1 MTNGPS
7 KSAASALTTQIGL
20 FPALSANVLNMVG
33 IGPFVTIP
41 LVVGAMGGP
50 QAVLGWAAGA
60 LLALCDGFVW
70 AELGAA
76 LPHSGGSYSYLQE
89 AYGPASWGRFLSF
102 LFLGQTVIA
111 APLTAASGG
120 VGFAEYATYLLPS
133 LSYWEAKIMA
143 VAVCLL
149 ATFLLYRN
157 IRAIGK
163 VSMIFTAALMGTM
176 IWIIGAGAIHFQA
189 RLAFDFPPDAFRL
202 SSGFF
207 LGLGS
212 ATLITMY
219 DYSGYFNVCLIGAE
233 VKDPDRNIP
242 RCILLSIVLLGF
254 CYAAMSLSILGVL
267 PWREVAQ
274 SRAVISA
281 FMEHIAGPGAARLM
295 TILILVAAF
304 GSVYSVLL
312 GYSRVPYAA
321 ALDRQFFAVFAR
333 IHQTKGFPSFSVL
346 AMGIASAAACLFSLS
361 ALIKSLIVLQIL
373 TQFMAQ
379 CVGVILIRRYR
390 PDITRPFSM
399 WAYPLPVAIALLG
412 WFFILITSGIVYI
425 VVGTATV
432 AIGFAVYLAWARKRR
447 EWPFAAALA
456 RT

>member
-1 MTNGPS
+1 MINLKPKPPS
-7 KSAASALTTQIGL
+7 SVLTPQIGL
-20 FPALSANVLNMVG
+20 LPALSTNVLNMVG

-41 LVVGAMGGP
+41 LVIGAMGGP
-50 QAVLGWAAGA
+50 QAIMGWAAGA
-60 LLALCDGFVW
+60 LIALCDGLVW

-76 LPHSGGSYSYLQE
+76 LPHAGGSYRYLRE
-89 AYGPASWGRFLSF
+89 AYGPATWGRFMSF
-102 LFLGQTVIA
+102 LFLGQTIIS

-133 LSYWEAKIMA
+133 LSYWQARAIA
-143 VAVCLL
+143 IAVCLL

-157 IRAIGK
+157 IRAIGQ
-163 VSMIFTAALMGTM
+163 VSMVLTAALVATMG
-176 IWIIGAGAIHFQA
+176 WIILAGATHFQA
-189 RLAFDFPPDAFRL
+189 RLAFDFPPAAFHL
-202 SSGFF
+202 SREFF

-212 ATLITMY
+212 ATLLAMY

-233 VKDPDRNIP
+233 VKNPSRNIP

-254 CYAAMSLSILGVL
+254 CYAAMSVSIIGVL

-274 SRAVISA
+274 SRAVVSDFVQRIS
-281 FMEHIAGPGAARLM
+281 GPGAARLM

-321 ALDRQFFAVFAR
+321 AIDGQFFSVFAR
-333 IHQTKGFPSFSVL
+333 VHRTKRFPSFSVL
-346 AMGIASAAACLFSLS
+346 AMGIASAVACLLSLG

-390 PDITRPFSM
+390 PDIPRPFSM
-399 WAYPLPVAIALLG
+399 WLYPLPTAIALLG
-412 WFFILITSGIVYI
+412 WIFILTSSGIPY
-425 VVGTATV
+425 VVAGLASV
-432 AIGFAVYLAWARKRR
+432 AFGFAVFLAWTRRCR
-447 EWPFAAALA
+447 EWPFKA
-456 RT
+456 T

>member
-1 MTNGPS
+1 MINLKPKPPS
-7 KSAASALTTQIGL
+7 SVLTPQIGL
-20 FPALSANVLNMVG
+20 LPALSANVLNMVG

-41 LVVGAMGGP
+41 LVIGAMGGP
-50 QAVLGWAAGA
+50 QAIMGWAAGA
-60 LLALCDGFVW
+60 LIALCDGLVW

-76 LPHSGGSYSYLQE
+76 LPHAGGSYRYLRE
-89 AYGPASWGRFLSF
+89 AYGPATWGRFMSF
-102 LFLGQTVIA
+102 LFLGQTIIS

-133 LSYWEAKIMA
+133 LSYWQARAIA

-157 IRAIGK
+157 IRAIGQ
-163 VSMIFTAALMGTM
+163 VSMVLTAALVATMG
-176 IWIIGAGAIHFQA
+176 WIILAGATHFQA
-189 RLAFDFPPDAFRL
+189 RLAFDFPPAAFHL
-202 SSGFF
+202 SREFF

-212 ATLITMY
+212 ATLLAMY

-233 VKDPDRNIP
+233 VKNPSRNIP

-254 CYAAMSLSILGVL
+254 CYAAMSVSIIGVL
-267 PWREVAQ
+267 PWREAAQ
-274 SRAVISA
+274 SRAVVSDFVQRIS
-281 FMEHIAGPGAARLM
+281 GPGAARLM

-321 ALDRQFFAVFAR
+321 AIDGQFFSVFAR
-333 IHQTKGFPSFSVL
+333 VHRTKRFPSFSVL
-346 AMGIASAAACLFSLS
+346 AMGIASAVACLLSLG

-390 PDITRPFSM
+390 PDIPRPFSM
-399 WAYPLPVAIALLG
+399 WLYPLPAVIALLG
-412 WFFILITSGIVYI
+412 WIFILTSSGIPY
-425 VVGTATV
+425 VVAGLASV
-432 AIGFAVYLAWARKRR
+432 AFGFAVFLAWARRCR
-447 EWPFAAALA
+447 EWPFKAA
-456 RT
+456 